1 MQQYAFINNN
11 TIALIAPLDDTTS
24 KLPYEKIEIE
34 KIDFEKYNQGF
45 DIKLENGKVSF
56 YSGERKRQFDE
67 DAQKLKEEQEKIERA
82 EKFARVY
89 QKLLELPELNATTDT
104 AILEGVK
111 FTPREIYELTADRV
125 YGGNPYEP
133 IVIAS
138 NLVLGKNDQAFLEDT
153 QKKTLLSSQIL
164 AFFGMDKLWP
174 LEREEVM
181 KKAREEVEAM
191 KLTPANKLNA

>member
-164 AFFGMDKLWP
+164 AFFGMDKL
-174 LEREEVM
+174 
-181 KKAREEVEAM
+181 
-191 KLTPANKLNA
+191 